1 MIISGAGQARGI
13 SFAATDLQ
21 RHGAGSAPLW
31 RPHFLT
37 LVRPTKPLKEIV
49 ISQQVVE
56 GTAGPLCTP
65 VARGRSKWR
74 LRPDGRAIKATRTF
88 GDLIGP
94 QC

>member
-1 MIISGAGQARGI
+1 VIISGAGQARGI

-65 VARGRSKWR
+65 AARGLNAGYDRMDER
-74 LRPDGRAIKATRTF
+74 
-88 GDLIGP
+88 
-94 QC
+94 